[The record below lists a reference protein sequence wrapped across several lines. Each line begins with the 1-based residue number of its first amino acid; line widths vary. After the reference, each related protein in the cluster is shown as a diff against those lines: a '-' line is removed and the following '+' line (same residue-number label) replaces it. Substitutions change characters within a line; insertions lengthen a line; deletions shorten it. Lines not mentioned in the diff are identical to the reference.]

1 MKSKTK
7 ELEQP
12 EMLHIDIGNQPIS
25 TWLKNNKY
33 IVFSELIR
41 YIETIILSDL
51 DTINAILITNFSEN
65 VVLVVRKE
73 EIDLSLE
80 LAMNYFLNIEEYE
93 ICAKI
98 RDLQILIEKSK
109 KDEKRNTE
117 MPVRYKRKSKIN

>member
-80 LAMNYFLNIEEYE
+80 LLLFCLHCLN
-93 ICAKI
+93 
-98 RDLQILIEKSK
+98 
-109 KDEKRNTE
+109 
-117 MPVRYKRKSKIN
+117 